1 MGKVTIADI
10 AKKTGLSATTISRYL
25 NGKYEAMSESTR
37 NRISN
42 VIRELEYK
50 PSRVAR
56 SLRLQQSRMI
66 GVLVSDIT
74 SPFSAIL
81 FTGVSEW
88 CEANGYTV
96 LLADA
101 GDDPETEKRY
111 IQSML
116 DQGVDGLIINATGE
130 GVDYLNEVN
139 RTIIPIV
146 LADRPVENCE
156 CELIGSDTVGSIKS
170 LVDLI
175 FAKGY
180 DEIVYVTG
188 KIGTNGIRRERHDA
202 FKKYYKELNHVEGL
216 VLEYDADNKELVDN
230 KLSELLAD
238 AKANHSRLAVLSANG
253 VVLTQLARWAQ
264 RTGLIIGKDFGLCS
278 YDNWS
283 WMDIIGPGIT
293 VIEVPTHEI
302 GKECAKALIDRITNG
317 NEIVPKRT
325 DLPCKLVERHSL

>member
-25 NGKYEAMSESTR
+25 NGKYESMSESTR
-37 NRISN
+37 KRIGN
-42 VIRELEYK
+42 VIQELEYK
-50 PSRVAR
+50 PSRLAR

-88 CEANGYTV
+88 CEEHGYTV

-101 GDDPETEKRY
+101 GDNSEMERCY
-111 IQSML
+111 IQSMI
-116 DQGVDGLIINATGE
+116 DQGVDGLIINATGD

-146 LADRPVENCE
+146 LADRPVKNCE

-188 KIGTNGIRRERHDA
+188 KIGTNGIRRERCYA
-202 FKKYYKELNHVEGL
+202 FKEYYKKIKCNEGI
-216 VLEYDADNKELVDN
+216 VLEYDADNIEIVEA
-230 KLSELLAD
+230 KLSKLLEKS
-238 AKANHSRLAVLSANG
+238 KANNRRLALLSANG
-253 VVLTQLARWAQ
+253 VVVTQLAKWAQ
-264 RTGLIIGKDFGLCS
+264 KTGLEIGKDFGLCS

-302 GKECAKALIDRITNG
+302 GKECAKALINRITNG
-317 NEIVPKRT
+317 NEIKSKRT